1 MWRQDADPGTG
12 PQPLAY
18 WTMRGTLLGM
28 NKILIALLLAIPFAL
43 VTEPAR
49 AVVAVKQIT
58 IKDPRDHLFVEA
70 YKGYSVVV
78 PPTTMA
84 GTSETVLLYLKNGSS
99 NSYVAKILQKM
110 FAVTTAGHTGT
121 YNLYLNPTCS
131 ANGTP
136 LTIANL
142 HGNAAP
148 AVTTLTAFITPTC
161 SANGTLLDSINVANP
176 SQYSYLPIYL
186 DPGNNLLVTVAV
198 SNASDKAFVELFWA
212 ED

>member
-1 MWRQDADPGTG
+1 MWRQEADPWTG

-18 WTMRGTLLGM
+18 WVARGTLLGM
-28 NKILIALLLAIPFAL
+28 NKLILALLLAIPLSLLA
-43 VTEPAR
+43 EPAH
-49 AVVAVKQIT
+49 AVLAVKQIT
-58 IKDPRDHLFVEA
+58 IKDPRDHVFVDA
-70 YKGYSVVV
+70 YRGYSVVV

-84 GTSETVLLYLKNGSS
+84 GTSETVLLYLKNGSA
-99 NSYVAKILQKM
+99 NTYVAKVLQKM
-110 FAVTTAGHTGT
+110 FSVTTAGHTGT

-131 ANGTP
+131 VNGTP

-142 HGNAAP
+142 HGNASPP
-148 AVTTLTAFITPTC
+148 ASTLTAFITPTC
-161 SANGTLLDSINVANP
+161 SVNGTLLDSINAGNA
-176 SQYSYLPIYL
+176 SQYSTLPLYV